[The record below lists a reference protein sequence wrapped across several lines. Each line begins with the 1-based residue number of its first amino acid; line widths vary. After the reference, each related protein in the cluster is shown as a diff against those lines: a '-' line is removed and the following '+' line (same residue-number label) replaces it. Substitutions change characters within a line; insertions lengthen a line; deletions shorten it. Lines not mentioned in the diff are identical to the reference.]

1 MPLRCCCST
10 ACQRETHPPSC
21 RVFCRPALREV
32 CYRGIRALPQ
42 CNDSLSTKLVWYSEV
57 RAAEPSLYASPA
69 QVSPSTVRC
78 SSLRCPHTRTSSPPL
93 AVPHHQPRSS
103 QRRQLMEEGMWRTG
117 TKKEVCWKRGW
128 QSGSS
133 VYLSQPTPCLPCG
146 DPSPHCNGSTA
157 FNGRGR
163 ICKQEQVITNAMTVF
178 IDEHGK
184 VRAKMCDCRLL
195 AATVAQ

>member
-1 MPLRCCCST
+1 MASGGRMHSAVGPGGEAHDRQQAWVCLGSGMVRTPTVGPLSRLACQVLVLNCLPLRCCCST

-103 QRRQLMEEGMWRTG
+103 LRRQLMEEGTWRTG
-117 TKKEVCWKRGW
+117 TKK
-128 QSGSS
+128 
-133 VYLSQPTPCLPCG
+133 
-146 DPSPHCNGSTA
+146 
-157 FNGRGR
+157 
-163 ICKQEQVITNAMTVF
+163 
-178 IDEHGK
+178 
-184 VRAKMCDCRLL
+184 
-195 AATVAQ
+195 